1 MQYVGQS
8 GRSLKTRF
16 HEYFIKMKMPKNWHF
31 SVLPFTKQA
40 IHLAKLK
47 TENIIY
53 DPNSSSKLNI
63 KTRNWVKLDKMMAI
77 TFSFGF

>member
-8 GRSLKTRF
+8 GRSLKARF
-16 HEYFIKMKMPKNWHF
+16 HEYFIKDENA
-31 SVLPFTKQA
+31 LNLTLLCIAIYTKQA

-63 KTRNWVKLDKMMAI
+63 KTRN
-77 TFSFGF
+77 